1 MRIAFLLLNQKD
13 HVRRATAFLNNSPT
27 HDYTFIVLAEE
38 WEKRISHPF
47 KLCHPI
53 PAGANLVLGEANFDA
68 NLYDLVLPM
77 ADKVCDFLFDNV
89 YPNLTN
95 INNKRTL
102 QRKIDEFGKFNSLK
116 SSTNCFISEFF
127 DDEDVIVKPSISS
140 GGYSS
145 EVICYS
151 KQKFKDVKHLFY
163 DQSYII
169 QEYLDTDQVLY
180 LIMINNSNDLV
191 LMDIYDQEWAPSK
204 TGNFFSPYMETRPD
218 QAEKF
223 QKLLILIDE
232 FFDFLGFKE
241 YRGFFGLQFLAY
253 KRRFIPIDCNLR
265 TGPVSLAVEQNKIAN
280 IATYKII
287 PFLLGELTS
296 DEVKQKIDEAD
307 RIRSYVEIDG
317 ARVTKREFT
326 PNVEE
331 RISIM
336 SDKTSGVFRSD
347 YEVFIEKV
355 KT

>member
-127 DDEDVIVKPSISS
+127 DDEDVIELLEQIALEVRGEVRYNYSGRGMFGKNCVGITCPDSIRCI
-140 GGYSS
+140 
-145 EVICYS
+145 EEAI
-151 KQKFKDVKHLFY
+151 K
-163 DQSYII
+163 
-169 QEYLDTDQVLY
+169 
-180 LIMINNSNDLV
+180 
-191 LMDIYDQEWAPSK
+191 
-204 TGNFFSPYMETRPD
+204 
-218 QAEKF
+218 
-223 QKLLILIDE
+223 
-232 FFDFLGFKE
+232 
-241 YRGFFGLQFLAY
+241 RGFSCACVDNMGMDAIVY
-253 KRRFIPIDCNLR
+253 WPHVASP
-265 TGPVSLAVEQNKIAN
+265 GMEEKI
-280 IATYKII
+280 K
-287 PFLLGELTS
+287 
-296 DEVKQKIDEAD
+296 
-307 RIRSYVEIDG
+307 
-317 ARVTKREFT
+317 
-326 PNVEE
+326 
-331 RISIM
+331 
-336 SDKTSGVFRSD
+336 
-347 YEVFIEKV
+347 
-355 KT
+355 